1 MKVHVLIENTTSRG
15 DLVAEHGLSLL
26 IETEAGLRLLF
37 DAGATPAF
45 AENAVRMGAD
55 LATVDVAVLSHG
67 HNDHGGGLGR
77 FMELNTQAAVWVTP
91 HAFDAHYNANG
102 REIGLPQAWKACSR
116 FCVATQDSVALAP
129 GVSLCRATEMPMLYS
144 AEGAG
149 MKAVVHGRLVV
160 DDFRHEQYLF
170 IEEKGKK
177 VLFSGCSHRGIL
189 NIATYFKPDVL
200 VGGFHYMRCHAV
212 ADAARLQQ
220 AAQLLLALPTQ
231 YYTGHCTGETAMAIL
246 SPIMG
251 ERLHSLS
258 TGMQLEL

>member
-1 MKVHVLIENTTSRG
+1 MLIENTTSRD

-45 AENAVRMGAD
+45 AENAARMGVD
-55 LATVDVAVLSHG
+55 LSAVDAVVLSHG
-67 HNDHGGGLGR
+67 HNDHGGGLKR
-77 FMELNTQAAVWVTP
+77 FAELNPHAAVWVTP

-102 REIGLPQAWKACSR
+102 RSIGLSPEWQACSR
-116 FCVATQDSVALAP
+116 FRVAAQDSLAIAE
-129 GVSLCRATEMPMLYS
+129 GVTLHRAADMPMLYA

-149 MKAVVHGRLVV
+149 MKAVVHGRLVA

-189 NIATYFKPDVL
+189 NIASYFKPDVL
-200 VGGFHYMRCHAV
+200 VGGFHYMRCSAA
-212 ADAARLQQ
+212 ADAERLQQ
-220 AAQLLLALPTQ
+220 AARFLFSLPTH

-251 ERLHSLS
+251 ERLHALS